1 MPQYKYFAKVRK
13 KLQCGRKMRL
23 FETYA
28 GADVLGNL
36 AGVHVLPLV
45 YHIAAVLLDVFLNG
59 LHNAKAVK
67 EVLR

>member
-1 MPQYKYFAKVRK
+1 M
-13 KLQCGRKMRL
+13 RKMYL
-23 FETYA
+23 SETDA

-36 AGVHVLPLV
+36 AGVHVLPLI
-45 YHIAAVLLDVFLNG
+45 YHIAAVALDIFLNG

>member
-1 MPQYKYFAKVRK
+1 MRK
-13 KLQCGRKMRL
+13 IYLL
-23 FETYA
+23 ETDA

-45 YHIAAVLLDVFLNG
+45 YHIAAVTLYVLLNG

-67 EVLR
+67 EVVR